1 LRRKRR
7 KMRRRRRRR
16 RRMRKEK
23 GAAKADMRQI
33 LDKYETNSGQFFNWR
48 GGAILIGGA
57 EV

>member
-1 LRRKRR
+1 
-7 KMRRRRRRR
+7 MRRRRRRR
-16 RRMRKEK
+16 RRGMRKEK
-23 GAAKADMRQI
+23 GAAEADMRQI

>member
-16 RRMRKEK
+16 MRKEK
-23 GAAKADMRQI
+23 GAAEADMRQI